1 MAMVLVPFFDQDL
14 LGLPMTRVQTP
25 AEWRANKLQDARS
38 FKKIK
43 TPKRKKEITIFQ
55 PELYHS
61 AKSCKIPMTARG
73 GKEGMQEYILTCTAS
88 PKEHVFKVQ
97 ELLSGVLGGQDMPGL
112 MIYLYQHVQS
122 FLSFLA
128 AELC

>member
-1 MAMVLVPFFDQDL
+1 
-14 LGLPMTRVQTP
+14 
-25 AEWRANKLQDARS
+25 
-38 FKKIK
+38 
-43 TPKRKKEITIFQ
+43 
-55 PELYHS
+55 
-61 AKSCKIPMTARG
+61 MTARG
-73 GKEGMQEYILTCTAS
+73 GKEDMQEYILTCTAS

-97 ELLSGVLGGQDMPGL
+97 ELLSGVLGGHDMPGL